1 MSEQHKQLIE
11 EFLES
16 WKIQRT
22 MAREWKMLEKHP
34 TFADVGRYSSTQV
47 TLTANHFYAIDEL
60 IRIYHQYQLEQRV
73 QRL

>member
-1 MSEQHKQLIE
+1 MSEQHKQLMD

-34 TFADVGRYSSTQV
+34 TFKDVGRFSSTQV

-60 IRIYHQYQLEQRV
+60 IRVYQQYQLEQTV
-73 QRL
+73 GKL

>member
-1 MSEQHKQLIE
+1 MTEEQKQLMD

-16 WKIQRT
+16 WKNQRT
-22 MAREWKMLEKHP
+22 MAREWTMMQKHP
-34 TFADVGRYSSTQV
+34 TFKDIGRFCTTRV

-60 IRIYHQYQLEQRV
+60 IRIYHQYQLEQRA